1 MHTKAQVYNIL
12 ERGSEKR
19 RTAETMMNAHSS
31 RSHTVFT
38 VTVHIKEAMLE
49 EEVSE
54 FTFPFTFFNIFINP
68 IAVADIYCISRSL
81 GLEN

>member
-1 MHTKAQVYNIL
+1 MEEVQVHTKAQVYSIL

-19 RTAETMMNAHSS
+19 RTAETLMNASSS

-49 EEVSE
+49 EEVCE
-54 FTFPFTFFNIFINP
+54 
-68 IAVADIYCISRSL
+68 
-81 GLEN
+81 